1 MNDKTDN
8 RKHRP
13 PRSVYMIKEL
23 VEMGKY
29 EQAQQW
35 CDENVEFYRGR
46 VAEMQD
52 LYMQVERRKRGYR
65 DVPEEAAT

>member
-13 PRSVYMIKEL
+13 PRSAYMIGEL
-23 VEMGKY
+23 IKMGKY
-29 EQAQQW
+29 DEAQKW
-35 CDENVEFYRGR
+35 CDENVEFYRSR

-52 LYMQVERRKRGYR
+52 LYMEAERVKRGYPPKKE
-65 DVPEEAAT
+65 DAA